1 MSKINAIRIINLNY
15 NNNSMKVDD
24 ETFRFNGES
33 TLLSL
38 RNGGGKSVLVQIMM
52 APFMN
57 PGARNMKHRPFSSY
71 FTSSIPTY
79 ILVEW
84 QLDGPANFVLTGM
97 MVRKRLYSS
106 DEDTKDDLETI
117 SFIHEY
123 RGSSRYG
130 IENIPLVETEGGKK
144 TVKSYGHSKQ
154 LFENLKKDR
163 SVDFNYYDTAS
174 PYQRSSYFAKLR
186 EYGIN
191 SREWESIIKKL
202 NLKESGL
209 SEMFTDCRN
218 AAGLVEKWFIRTVE
232 DKLNREED
240 KVKNF
245 REIVMSYSKQ
255 YRENKTKIEKRK
267 AIEEFFVEGGRIKQ
281 KAEELKGRREG
292 VSSMKNSIANLA
304 AHLRS
309 KKEELEETERMLAG
323 KLAEVAGAIEEV
335 QYEKLSME
343 IYTSMDRSDKLEEAL
358 GELAGEIE
366 SGALEKADLEQ
377 KRNIMECAKIFGEYK
392 DFSKDVQKLENELE
406 VLKRKNQDL
415 GPERENLGY
424 TLMLHY
430 SSQLEKLRSISKAIE
445 ESILELEDRII
456 LSEKNL
462 RELNSKLNRTS
473 ADLGAVKENI
483 KSFDKEEERFNREF
497 GENFS
502 RNITGLYDSGMFA
515 AAGIEYGR
523 RLDVAARKT
532 AELKSFIHEKEEE
545 NKTRARDEKDAIVRR
560 SKAETALG
568 QVEEKLRKYEEQLD
582 ELRGM
587 LRYIE
592 FGEDRLF
599 DREGIIGEFD
609 RKLDIADA
617 EVLRLSLE
625 LRKETEELKKLKSGT
640 LSELSQEMEA
650 EFLKRDIHIV
660 HGMKWLRNNSHT
672 QSENEKLVTNNPFIP
687 YSLIM
692 NADDIRR
699 LESDNVESFTNY
711 PVPIIRR
718 EELESCVTT
727 DGGSLISLGKVKFLI
742 SFNSRLMDEDELA
755 KLTESMEKGIAALEA
770 RIGEFRTE
778 AALYRDK
785 KNRVVYSIVE
795 EKEYQTAKLLRD
807 ALAEEAEEAGR
818 LLRELMAGLANT
830 AVKLE
835 EAHQELKASE
845 NSEVT
850 LARAVA
856 ALGELKEK
864 YEEYCTSRDMKEQ
877 FNLELE
883 KLLRSIRDEEA
894 GMKKLAADR
903 ETGLDRRRK
912 FEKLEEKA
920 SEHLSRYVSYRE
932 GELVDKDIE
941 DIEARFESLNKTIT
955 EDEKN
960 LEERLATAN
969 RRFKEKQDELE
980 GKETEYGIEERQFR
994 EEVYD
999 SFKERQ
1005 LRQEIKILE
1014 KNASE
1019 LEKKYGR
1026 LDKEKALAD
1035 QTTANQKLEMKRK
1048 YQRDNPKARDEIK
1061 EIDFDARIK
1070 VKEYEK
1076 KDFEKAQA
1084 DAVRKT
1090 GTVVSNLDSL
1100 SEFSEFVIA
1109 DEIDIKVELEEMTR
1123 YRGELARDYR
1133 ESLER
1138 AAESKARL
1146 DKEIERVLRRE
1157 VFRGDDFFR
1166 KPLEK
1171 LEELSG
1177 DPEYL
1182 LENLEITVSSYKS
1195 LVEKLNA
1202 DIELIVR
1209 EKENVLQSLFDYVFE
1224 VHENIG
1230 KIDRNS
1236 TINIRGRS
1244 VKMLK
1249 ITTPKWQDN
1258 KTLYRLKLS
1267 DMLDRLTE
1275 NVLDRLDKNEN
1286 AEEAISTAVTTKN
1299 LYNEVVSIGSVEIK
1313 LYKIEEEKEY
1323 PISWDEV
1330 AKNSGGEGF
1339 LSAFVILSS
1348 LLSYMRRD
1356 DTDVFAEKE
1365 SSKVLLMDNPFAQTS
1380 SEHLLKPLMEIAR
1393 KSNTQLICLSGLGGD
1408 SIYNRFDNIYVLNLV
1423 SSKLKGGLQFLKGE
1437 HLKGEDETELIDSAN
1452 FRITEEIEQMDL
1464 F

>member
-1 MSKINAIRIINLNY
+1 MSKINAVRIINLNY

-52 APFMN
+52 SPFMN

-71 FTSSIPTY
+71 FTSNMPTY

-84 QLDGPANFVLTGM
+84 QLDGPANYVLTGM
-97 MVRKRLYSS
+97 MVRKRIYSS
-106 DEDTKDDLETI
+106 DEDAKDDLETI
-117 SFIHEY
+117 NFIHEY

-130 IENIPLVETEGGKK
+130 IDNIPLVETSGGRK

-163 SVDFNYYDTAS
+163 SIDFNYYDTAS

-232 DKLNREED
+232 DKLNRDED

-267 AIEEFFVEGGRIKQ
+267 AIEEFFLEGSAIRQ
-281 KAEELKGRREG
+281 KAEELRGRRET

-304 AHLRS
+304 AYLGR
-309 KKEELEETERMLAG
+309 KKEELEETVRELAD
-323 KLAEVAGAIEEV
+323 KHSEVAGSIEET
-335 QYEKLSME
+335 QYERLSME
-343 IYTSMDRSDKLEEAL
+343 IYANMDRAGKLEEVL

-366 SGALEKADLEQ
+366 SSGLAKADLEQ
-377 KRNIMECAKIFGEYK
+377 KRNIMECAKIFGEYRE
-392 DFSKDVQKLENELE
+392 FSKDVQKLENELE
-406 VLKRKNQDL
+406 VLKRKNEDL
-415 GPERENLGY
+415 GPERKNLGY

-430 SSQLEKLRSISKAIE
+430 STEIEKLGSISKAIE
-445 ESILELEDRII
+445 ECILELEARIA
-456 LSEKNL
+456 LSGKNS

-473 ADLGAVKENI
+473 ADMGAVKEKI
-483 KSFDKEEERFNREF
+483 RAYDKDEERFNREF

-502 RNITGLYDSGMFA
+502 RNITGYYDSSMFA

-523 RLDVAARKT
+523 KLEAASRKT
-532 AELKSFIHEKEEE
+532 AGLKSFIHEKEEE
-545 NKTRARDEKDAIVRR
+545 NRARARDEKDAIVRR
-560 SKAETALG
+560 SKAETELV
-568 QVEEKLRKYEEQLD
+568 QVEEKLKDYEEQLG

-599 DREGIIGEFD
+599 DREGIIGEFG
-609 RKLDIADA
+609 RKLRIAEA

-625 LRKETEELKKLKSGT
+625 LRKKTDELKKLQSGT
-640 LSELSQEMEA
+640 LSELSAEMEA
-650 EFLKRDIHIV
+650 ELIKRDIHIV

-672 QSENEKLVTNNPFIP
+672 KSENETLVMNNPFIP

-692 NADDIRR
+692 NAEDIRR
-699 LESDNVESFTNY
+699 LEADPVDSFTNY

-718 EELESCVTT
+718 EELESCVRTE
-727 DGGSLISLGKVKFLI
+727 GGRLISLGKVNFLI
-742 SFNSRLMDEDELA
+742 SFNSSLIDEAELA
-755 KLTESMEKGIAALEA
+755 KLSETMKKGIETLEA
-770 RIGEFRTE
+770 RIGEFREE
-778 AALYRDK
+778 AALYEEK

-795 EKEYQTAKLLRD
+795 EKDYQSAKSLRE
-807 ALAEEAEEAGR
+807 ALAAEAEDAGR
-818 LLRELMAGLANT
+818 LLRDLMTEIANT

-835 EAHQELKASE
+835 EAQQELKASE
-845 NSEVT
+845 NSEAC
-850 LARAVA
+850 LSRAAA
-856 ALGELKEK
+856 ALGELKAK
-864 YEEYCTSRDMKEQ
+864 YGDYCSNRERKEQ
-877 FNLELE
+877 FDLELE
-883 KLLRSIRDEEA
+883 NLRRSLSEEEA
-894 GMKKLAADR
+894 GMRKLAAER
-903 ETGLDRRRK
+903 ETELDRRRTYA
-912 FEKLEEKA
+912 KLEEKA
-920 SEHLSRYVSYRE
+920 SESLSRYVSYRE
-932 GELVDKDIE
+932 GELVEKDIE

-969 RRFKEKQDELE
+969 RRFREKQDELA
-980 GKETEYGIEERQFR
+980 GKETEYGLEEQQFR

-1005 LRQEIKILE
+1005 LKQEIKTLE
-1014 KNASE
+1014 KYVSE
-1019 LEKKYGR
+1019 LGKKYGR

-1035 QTTANQKLEMKRK
+1035 QAAANQKLEMKRK
-1048 YQRDNPKARDEIK
+1048 FQRDNPKAREEIK
-1061 EIDFDARIK
+1061 ETDFDARIK
-1070 VKEYEK
+1070 EKEYEK
-1076 KDFEKAQA
+1076 KDVENAQA
-1084 DAVRKT
+1084 DAGRKI
-1090 GTVVSNLDSL
+1090 GTVESNLDSL
-1100 SEFSEFVIA
+1100 SEFSEFVITEES
-1109 DEIDIKVELEEMTR
+1109 DLKVELEDITR
-1123 YRGELARDYR
+1123 YRGELSRDYR
-1133 ESLER
+1133 ASLER
-1138 AAESKARL
+1138 ASESKSRL

-1157 VFRGDDFFR
+1157 LFRGDDFFR

-1182 LENLEITVSSYKS
+1182 LENLEITVSSYRS

-1209 EKENVLQSLFDYVFE
+1209 EKENVLQSLFDYLFE

-1236 TINIRGRS
+1236 TISIRGRS

-1249 ITTPKWQDN
+1249 ITTPKWEDN
-1258 KTLYRLKLS
+1258 KALYRLRLS

-1299 LYNEVVSIGSVEIK
+1299 LYNEVVSISSVAIK

-1356 DTDVFAEKE
+1356 DSDVFAEKE

-1408 SIYNRFDNIYVLNLV
+1408 SIYNRFENIYVLNLV

-1437 HLKGEDETELIDSAN
+1437 HLKGEDETEVMDSAN